1 MLTSV
6 VTAAR
11 SQRGFSLI
19 ELMVVVVLVGVLIA
33 LGVPGIANWAGDAR
47 LRSVAESFTNGLRLA
62 QATAVARSHVTA
74 FSITNAE
81 PAYNA
86 APASGGTNWMVL
98 LDPLSSSETMDSSYL
113 IQSSTEARRQN
124 VTVSSN
130 DTLVCFNSLGQQT
143 VNLTTTQPSSLPAN
157 TCATPGG
164 STGVDTAPTTFTLSR
179 ANSSRRYKVLVY
191 PGGRVRMCDAA
202 KTLSTSSPDGC
213 P

>member
-1 MLTSV
+1 MLTLAV
-6 VTAAR
+6 RVAR
-11 SQRGFSLI
+11 PQRGFSLI

-62 QATAVARSHVTA
+62 QATAVARSHVTVFA
-74 FSITNAE
+74 VTSST

-86 APASGGTNWMVL
+86 VPAANGTNWMVL
-98 LDPLSSSETMDSSYL
+98 LDPINSLETMDSTFL
-113 IQSSTEARRQN
+113 IQSSTEARQHN
-124 VTVSSN
+124 VTVNSN
-130 DTLVCFNSLGQQT
+130 SNAMVCFNSLGQQT
-143 VNLTTTQPSSLPAN
+143 VNLTTIQTSLPAS

-164 STGVDTAPTTFTLSR
+164 SSGVDTAPTTFELSR
-179 ANSSRRYKVLVY
+179 TGSSRKYRVLVY

-202 KTLSTSSPDGC
+202 KTLSTSNPDGC

>member
-1 MLTSV
+1 MLTSAV
-6 VTAAR
+6 AVR

-19 ELMVVVVLVGVLIA
+19 ELLVVVVLIGVLIA

-62 QATAVARSHVTA
+62 QATAVARSHVTV
-74 FSITNAE
+74 FSITNLE

-86 APASGGTNWMVL
+86 APATGGTNWMVL
-98 LDPLSSSETMDSSYL
+98 LDPLSSTEAMDSSYL
-113 IQSSTEARRQN
+113 IQSSTEARQHD
-124 VTVSSN
+124 VTVSVSN
-130 DTLVCFNSLGQQT
+130 SNTMVCFNSLGQQT
-143 VNLTTTQPSSLPAN
+143 ANLTTTQTSLPAS

-164 STGVDTAPTTFTLSR
+164 SSGVDTAPTTFELTR
-179 ANSSRRYKVLVY
+179 ANSSRKYRVLVY

-202 KTLSTSSPDGC
+202 KTLSTSNPDGC